1 MRVAWLVGIA
11 MLGCGN
17 DRTEPPPIDL
27 SCEGTPDPHCA
38 HPIDRVVVPRL
49 RALGLAPRDASPEE
63 VCRRMAI
70 DLLGRIPT
78 PAEQAQ
84 CRTQTY
90 AEMAETFMASDE
102 FVRTQRRAWAELAK
116 YESLLAWGRDLDDL
130 DGLVGRL
137 YREEVDYA
145 DFVRDYVVHPGFYA
159 LHPGDAWTANVFS
172 IFLGRPARQD
182 ELDAGRPLTFAW
194 RARLFAGGHVF
205 WSWYQWEKG
214 RGADEAQAT
223 NRGLIQAYN
232 GAKVEWDSN
241 LCACTPGLLMP
252 GCFSDVFGPYLQLEP
267 ICNDMTTPGALV
279 NVHRFAPRTPTTDD
293 LCPDEVTRRPECADR
308 ARGAEAVTFAP
319 YEEVP
324 EVTPAMRAQWR
335 KIGDALVARDDLWEA
350 AVDRELRKLLG
361 WWQATFKHPES
372 DLPEVR
378 AVLATLLREGATV
391 RDVMALIVTSQ
402 LYVQPQQ
409 VPDGVDAETA
419 PPWVAGPAKLLAG
432 ESWWASAVSAV
443 GETPGTC
450 DFRWG
455 QSNAYEPRW
464 TDPRL
469 VESTPGS
476 IDAKYT
482 TPTPAWGHSIASIQ
496 RLGGCTGDSKRAE
509 ISNVGLA
516 FAQAN
521 IARELCALATSV
533 TPPGWSGDLAAAA
546 THLVERTWARA
557 PLPGEIDDMVAEM
570 SACMAASACPTPDVA
585 ARWLCVRLLDSAE
598 FSTY

>member
-1 MRVAWLVGIA
+1 MRLAWPIA
-11 MLGCGN
+11 IALLGCGN
-17 DRTEPPPIDL
+17 DRSEPPPPDL

-38 HPIDRVVVPRL
+38 HPIDRVLVPRL

-70 DLLGRIPT
+70 DLRGRTPT
-78 PAEQAQ
+78 QAEQAR
-84 CRTQTY
+84 CATQSF
-90 AEMAETFMASDE
+90 AEMADAFMASDE

-116 YESLLAWGRDLDDL
+116 YESLLVWGRDLDDL
-130 DGLVGRL
+130 DQLVGGL
-137 YREEVDYA
+137 YRDEVAYD
-145 DFVRDYVVHPGFYA
+145 DFVRAYVVHPAFYA

-182 ELDAGRPLTFAW
+182 ELTAARPLTLAW
-194 RARLFAGGHVF
+194 QARAFAGGHVF
-205 WSWYQWEKG
+205 WSWYQWQLGKG
-214 RGADEAQAT
+214 QSEAAAT
-223 NRGLIQAYN
+223 SSALVQAYN

-241 LCACTPGLLMP
+241 LCACTPALLSP
-252 GCFSDVFGPYLQLEP
+252 GCFSDVFGPYLELAP
-267 ICNDMTTPGALV
+267 ICNDLTAPRAAI
-279 NVHRFAPRTPTTDD
+279 NVYRFAARTPTTDE
-293 LCPDEVTRRPECADR
+293 LCPDELTRRPECADR
-308 ARGAEAVTFAP
+308 ARGVDPVTFAP
-319 YEEVP
+319 FVEVP
-324 EVTPAMRAQWR
+324 ELTPAMRAEWR
-335 KIGDALVARDDLWEA
+335 KIGDALVGRQDLWEA

-378 AVLATLLREGATV
+378 AVLVDLLRQGASV
-391 RDVMALIVTSQ
+391 REVMQLILTSQ

-409 VPDGVDAETA
+409 VPDGVDPLTA

-432 ESWWASAVSAV
+432 EGWWASAVAAV

-455 QSNAYEPRW
+455 QSNTYEPRW

-469 VESTPGS
+469 VESTAGS
-476 IDAKYT
+476 IDARYT
-482 TPTPAWGHSIASIQ
+482 TATPAWGHSIAAIQ

-521 IARELCALATSV
+521 IARELCALATTV
-533 TPPGWSGDLAAAA
+533 TPAGWSGDLAQAA
-546 THLVERTWARA
+546 THLVSRAWARA
-557 PLPGEIDDMVAEM
+557 PLPGEIDAMVAEM
-570 SACMAASACPTPDVA
+570 TACLDAGTCPTAEVA